1 MKYETLATI
10 DFMPMT
16 ITSEESPIVK
26 DRFWVKDLRARIEL
40 QRGGLELFESGL
52 DRFIKPRF
60 LRCVIYTD
68 YEVMDKSG
76 LWSTLCNS
84 TGDNTRV
91 FTLSNPVLKLTGCR
105 VNWYEF
111 PEESVIEYGDP
122 NFPYASVSFPL
133 MVDYY
138 QYDEN
143 VLRKMAEDSH
153 IFKVKNNEPATGTYI
168 DY

>member
-1 MKYETLATI
+1 MKYETFATM

-16 ITSEESPIVK
+16 VTSQESAGHERI
-26 DRFWVKDLRARIEL
+26 WVKDLRARIEL
-40 QRGGLELFESGL
+40 QRGGLELYANEL
-52 DRFIKPRF
+52 NRFMKPMF

-68 YEVMDKSG
+68 YEVMDASG
-76 LWSTLCNS
+76 LWSEICNS
-84 TGDNTRV
+84 TGDSRRI
-91 FTLSNPVLKLTGCR
+91 FDISNPAVKLIGCG

-111 PEESVIEYGDP
+111 PEESVIQYGDP

-138 QYDEN
+138 QYDED
-143 VLRKMAEDSH
+143 VLRKMVEDSP
-153 IFKVKNNEPATGTYI
+153 ISKVKNTEPATGTYI